1 MTINTNNQ
9 PQLLNLPSL
18 PAIHLKDP
26 EVGKALQIIVDYINE
41 NVIPAQGT
49 RVATRSTAPGG
60 QTI

>member
-9 PQLLNLPSL
+9 PSLLNIPSL
-18 PAIHLKDP
+18 AGIHLRDP

-41 NVIPAQGT
+41 NVTPPQGT
-49 RVATRSTAPGG
+49 RVGTRTTAPGG